1 MDTIANL
8 TVAEELTFIRAIA
21 VSRGWSLLEVNPLH
35 FLLGLPAR
43 DESFFHLWVDC
54 EGYPVDPAAWWWCD
68 AQGNG
73 RNERKNAPKGS
84 GFLHEKGVICA
95 PWNRL
100 AYSSFDSRG
109 PHDDW
114 SPSDWR
120 NNPHTKGCKTL
131 SAMALRIA
139 VELMS
144 DRFYNQ
150 RLAA

>member
-1 MDTIANL
+1 
-8 TVAEELTFIRAIA
+8 
-21 VSRGWSLLEVNPLH
+21 
-35 FLLGLPAR
+35 
-43 DESFFHLWVDC
+43 LWIDC
-54 EGYPVDPAAWWWCD
+54 EGYPVHPAAWSWCD

-109 PHDDW
+109 PHGDW
-114 SPSDWR
+114 SPGDWR

-131 SAMALRIA
+131 CAMALRIA

-144 DRFYNQ
+144 ERFHNQ